1 MAQNQRQQKRGG
13 NREQQSRTGDPDL
26 KDRLVGINR
35 VAKTTKG
42 GRTFSFSAIVI
53 VGDEKGK
60 VGHGLGKSREV
71 ATAIQKGIED
81 GKKGMINVPLV
92 NGTIPHAQEMKY
104 AGAHILIRPAS
115 PGIGVIAGGAMR
127 AVLESAGITDVLAKS
142 LGSSNAINVVH
153 ATVDAL
159 QQLEE
164 PEEVARRRGKSVEDI
179 APAAMLRARKEADEA
194 AAAARMEEKAGVN

>member
-104 AGAHILIRPAS
+104 AGAHILIRPA
-115 PGIGVIAGGAMR
+115 
-127 AVLESAGITDVLAKS
+127 LS
-142 LGSSNAINVVH
+142 LIH
-153 ATVDAL
+153 
-159 QQLEE
+159 
-164 PEEVARRRGKSVEDI
+164 I
-179 APAAMLRARKEADEA
+179 
-194 AAAARMEEKAGVN
+194 

>member
-81 GKKGMINVPLV
+81 GKKGMIHVPLV

-115 PGIGVIAGGAMR
+115 PGTGVIAGGAMR
-127 AVLESAGITDVLAKS
+127 AVLELAGVQDVLAKCY
-142 LGSSNAINVVH
+142 GSTNPVNVVR
-153 ATVDAL
+153 ATFKAL
-159 QQLEE
+159 EAMQS
-164 PEEVARRRGKSVEDI
+164 PDDVAAKRGKSVEEI
-179 APAAMLRARKEADEA
+179 L
-194 AAAARMEEKAGVN
+194 N

>member
-13 NREQQSRTGDPDL
+13 NRDQQSRTGDPDL

-42 GRTFSFSAIVI
+42 GRTFSFSAIVV

-81 GKKGMINVPLV
+81 GKKEMINVPLV
-92 NGTIPHAQEMKY
+92 MKY
-104 AGAHILIRPAS
+104 AGAHVLIRPAS
-115 PGIGVIAGGAMR
+115 PGTGVIAGGAMR
-127 AVLESAGITDVLAKS
+127 AVLESAGIKDVLAKS
-142 LGSSNAINVVH
+142 LGSSNPHNVVK
-153 ATVDAL
+153 ATFNAL
-159 QQLEE
+159 KELRS
-164 PEEVARRRGKSVEDI
+164 ASDI
-179 APAAMLRARKEADEA
+179 AQLRGIPVTKVFN
-194 AAAARMEEKAGVN
+194 G

>member
-53 VGDEKGK
+53 VGDEKGR

-81 GKKGMINVPLV
+81 GKKSLAFSITLQPTKATLTEEEIEAVSKKV
-92 NGTIPHAQEMKY
+92 VEAVQKAT
-104 AGAHILIRPAS
+104 
-115 PGIGVIAGGAMR
+115 GG
-127 AVLESAGITDVLAKS
+127 S
-142 LGSSNAINVVH
+142 
-153 ATVDAL
+153 
-159 QQLEE
+159 
-164 PEEVARRRGKSVEDI
+164 
-179 APAAMLRARKEADEA
+179 LRA
-194 AAAARMEEKAGVN
+194 

>member
-71 ATAIQKGIED
+71 AKNNQK
-81 GKKGMINVPLV
+81 
-92 NGTIPHAQEMKY
+92 TF
-104 AGAHILIRPAS
+104 
-115 PGIGVIAGGAMR
+115 
-127 AVLESAGITDVLAKS
+127 TKS
-142 LGSSNAINVVH
+142 
-153 ATVDAL
+153 
-159 QQLEE
+159 
-164 PEEVARRRGKSVEDI
+164 
-179 APAAMLRARKEADEA
+179 MF
-194 AAAARMEEKAGVN
+194 

>member
-81 GKKGMINVPLV
+81 GKKDMINVPLV

-115 PGIGVIAGGAMR
+115 PGTGVIAGGGMR
-127 AVLESAGITDVLAKS
+127 AVFEVAGVSNVLAKS
-142 LGSSNAINVVH
+142 YGSRNPINLVR
-153 ATVDAL
+153 ATINGLREMHD
-159 QQLEE
+159 
-164 PEEVARRRGKSVEDI
+164 PEFIAAKRGKSVEEI
-179 APAAMLRARKEADEA
+179 TA
-194 AAAARMEEKAGVN
+194 

>member
-71 ATAIQKGIED
+71 ATACLLYTSPSPRD
-81 GKKGMINVPLV
+81 GLLSRMP
-92 NGTIPHAQEMKY
+92 
-104 AGAHILIRPAS
+104 S
-115 PGIGVIAGGAMR
+115 
-127 AVLESAGITDVLAKS
+127 SA
-142 LGSSNAINVVH
+142 
-153 ATVDAL
+153 
-159 QQLEE
+159 
-164 PEEVARRRGKSVEDI
+164 
-179 APAAMLRARKEADEA
+179 
-194 AAAARMEEKAGVN
+194 